1 MPHVRSRRRVSP
13 EEKAEF
19 WTRWKRGESCRAIAG
34 GLHRGPDTFYRVAVR
49 HGGIPPPARRRAPQT
64 LRLEEREEISRAVAA
79 GVSMRAIAQ
88 RLGRAPS
95 TISREVRRHGGRG
108 QYRACHADAR
118 AWAAA
123 RRPKR
128 CRLAGAPALC
138 AVVAAKLAADWSPE
152 QIAGWLRVTYAG
164 DPTMQ
169 VSHETI
175 YRSLFVQ
182 SRGVLQKT
190 LLQHL
195 RRRRVIRRARGAS
208 GRGQGRGQI
217 LDAVPIRERPAAV
230 EDRAVPGHWE
240 GDLLAGAAHSYIATL
255 VERQS
260 RYVLLVRIPRKDTE
274 TVVRALSR
282 HVRTLPDGLMKS
294 LTWDRGHE
302 LAAHT
307 RFTVATD
314 VQVYFC
320 DPQSPWQRGS
330 NENTNGLLRQYFPKG
345 RDLAPLSQ
353 AQLTRIARRLNE
365 RPRKTLGFH
374 TPAEKLAAIVASTD

>member
-1 MPHVRSRRRVSP
+1 MPHVRSRRRLSP

-34 GLHRGPDTFYRVAVR
+34 ALHRGPDTFYRVAVR

-64 LRLEEREEISRAVAA
+64 LRLEEREEIARAVAA
-79 GVSMRAIAQ
+79 GVSLRAIAQ
-88 RLGRAPS
+88 GLGRAPS
-95 TISREVRRHGGRG
+95 TISREVQRHGGRG

-118 AWAAA
+118 AWAARVVCPRGREAGGGLVTRTDCGVAPGHERWGPDHAGVA
-123 RRPKR
+123 RGD
-128 CRLAGAPALC
+128 LSQSVC
-138 AVVAAKLAADWSPE
+138 AKP
-152 QIAGWLRVTYAG
+152 
-164 DPTMQ
+164 
-169 VSHETI
+169 
-175 YRSLFVQ
+175 
-182 SRGVLQKT
+182 GVLQKT

-217 LDAVPIRERPAAV
+217 LDAVPIR
-230 EDRAVPGHWE
+230 
-240 GDLLAGAAHSYIATL
+240 
-255 VERQS
+255 
-260 RYVLLVRIPRKDTE
+260 
-274 TVVRALSR
+274 
-282 HVRTLPDGLMKS
+282 
-294 LTWDRGHE
+294 GHE

-320 DPQSPWQRGS
+320 GPQSPWQRGS

-374 TPAEKLAAIVASTD
+374 TPAETLATIVARPIEPTTDYPDSLRRDIGVSDD

>member
-1 MPHVRSRRRVSP
+1 
-13 EEKAEF
+13 
-19 WTRWKRGESCRAIAG
+19 
-34 GLHRGPDTFYRVAVR
+34 
-49 HGGIPPPARRRAPQT
+49 
-64 LRLEEREEISRAVAA
+64 
-79 GVSMRAIAQ
+79 
-88 RLGRAPS
+88 
-95 TISREVRRHGGRG
+95 
-108 QYRACHADAR
+108 
-118 AWAAA
+118 
-123 RRPKR
+123 
-128 CRLAGAPALC
+128 
-138 AVVAAKLAADWSPE
+138 
-152 QIAGWLRVTYAG
+152 
-164 DPTMQ
+164 MQ
-169 VSHETI
+169 VSHEAI

-217 LDAVPIRERPAAV
+217 LDAVPIR
-230 EDRAVPGHWE
+230 
-240 GDLLAGAAHSYIATL
+240 
-255 VERQS
+255 
-260 RYVLLVRIPRKDTE
+260 
-274 TVVRALSR
+274 
-282 HVRTLPDGLMKS
+282 
-294 LTWDRGHE
+294 GHE

-320 DPQSPWQRGS
+320 GPQSPWQRGS

-374 TPAEKLAAIVASTD
+374 TPAEKLAAIVASTIEPTTDYTDSLRRYIGVSDD